1 MAHTCSRLWSWHH
14 LWRINI
20 IPDIMT
26 SDAHSH
32 VPNATKGDL
41 RRYGESG
48 FGGCISWNHNIP
60 YDIMASLTTSRQD
73 PRV

>member
-1 MAHTCSRLWSWHH
+1 
-14 LWRINI
+14 
-20 IPDIMT
+20 MT